1 MELEI
6 LCTPAFTESESA
18 EIDEAARALDVSRDE
33 IIRRAVR
40 DFSAACVPTHGGRDN
55 SKGCAA

>member
-6 LCTPAFTESESA
+6 LCTPDFTASESA
-18 EIDEAARALDVSRDE
+18 AIDEAARALDVSRDE

-40 DFSAACVPTHGGRDN
+40 YFSAACVPTHPGGETAN
-55 SKGCAA
+55 GCAA